1 MLGVKFDDLHSLD
14 DLGLI
19 LQTVN
24 MPMPEPKTA
33 AVEIPGADGV
43 LDLTDY
49 FGDTRYN
56 NRTITMVFTDKAPY
70 KQRYPNQT
78 VGANAL
84 HGKSMKICFDEDPL
98 YYYQGRISVQEYAP
112 QGATRTV
119 TITADCEP
127 YKYLVDEGA
136 EPWKWDPF
144 SFIDGIIRYY
154 GEITVSGLTPVQI
167 VGGYKAVHPIITCDS
182 AMTVRLDDGATV
194 QLKAGVQKV
203 YNITV
208 TRGEHYL
215 YFNGSGKASLRM
227 QIGTF

>member
-84 HGKSMKICFDEDPL
+84 HGKNMKICFDEDPL